1 MSDCEQ
7 GLVRLIPPV
16 IITDA
21 NLLASNVPET
31 EYPLY
36 NAGATYANGS
46 LVIAAHRI
54 YQNNSGGNL
63 TGVYPPDNL
72 TKWTDL
78 QTPSNRWAM
87 FDLYSS
93 TVTENPDSIVVDI
106 KTGVAV
112 NSIALINIS
121 GAYVDVTATHPIN
134 GVIFTKRYYLY
145 RSDGIRGWY
154 SYFFTKRSP
163 KNKLTELN
171 IPAFRNVTV
180 RIEIHAPGG
189 TAKCGSLLIGRYI
202 NLGQLLWG
210 YSSELNDYSK
220 KTIDENGY
228 VNIQKGNYSFR
239 PEFSMQVNDG
249 DLDSVGRTMSRYR
262 STPAVWIVGTRHE
275 IMTVF
280 GFYMS
285 FRPVVNHGIFSE
297 CSLQIEGFI

>member
-16 IITDA
+16 NITDA

-36 NAGATYANGS
+36 NSGTTYANGAI
-46 LVIAAHRI
+46 VIAAHRI
-54 YQNNSGGNL
+54 YRNNSGGNL

-72 TKWTDL
+72 TQWEDVA
-78 QTPSNRWAM
+78 PSNRWAM

-93 TVTENPDSIVVDI
+93 TITENPESIVIDV

-171 IPAFRNVTV
+171 IPAFRNITV

-228 VNIQKGNYSFR
+228 VNIQKGGYSFR
-239 PEFSMQVNDG
+239 PEFSMRVNDA
-249 DLDSVGRTMSRYR
+249 DLDSVGRTMARYR
-262 STPAVWIVGTRHE
+262 STPAVWIAGTRHE

>member
-16 IITDA
+16 NITDT
-21 NLLASNVPET
+21 NLLASNVPEA
-31 EYPLY
+31 EYPPY
-36 NAGATYANGS
+36 NAGATYANGA

-72 TKWTDL
+72 TQWEDKA
-78 QTPSNRWAM
+78 PSNRWAM

-112 NSIALINIS
+112 NSIALININ
-121 GAYVDVTATHPIN
+121 GAYVDVTATHPAN

-145 RSDGIRGWY
+145 RSDGVIGWY

-189 TAKCGSLLIGRYI
+189 TARCGSLLIGRYI
-202 NLGQLLWG
+202 NLGQLQWG
-210 YSSELNDYSK
+210 YSSEINDYSK
-220 KTIDENGY
+220 KQIDENGY
-228 VNIQKGNYSFR
+228 VNIQRGNYSFR
-239 PEFSMQVNDG
+239 PEFSMLVNDG
-249 DLDSVGRTMSRYR
+249 DLDSIGRTMARYR
-262 STPAVWIVGTRHE
+262 STPAVWIAGTRHE

>member
-16 IITDA
+16 NITDA
-21 NLLASNVPET
+21 NLLASNVPEA
-31 EYPLY
+31 EYPPY
-36 NAGATYANGS
+36 NAGATYANGA

-72 TKWTDL
+72 TQWEDVA
-78 QTPSNRWAM
+78 PSNRWAM

-112 NSIALINIS
+112 NSIALININ
-121 GAYVDVTATHPIN
+121 GAYVDVTATHPVN

-189 TAKCGSLLIGRYI
+189 TARCGSLLIGRYI
-202 NLGQLLWG
+202 NLGQLQWG
-210 YSSELNDYSK
+210 YSSEINDYSK
-220 KTIDENGY
+220 KQIDENGY
-228 VNIQKGNYSFR
+228 VNIQRGNYSFR
-239 PEFSMQVNDG
+239 PEFSMRVNDG
-249 DLDSVGRTMSRYR
+249 DLDSVGRTMARYR
-262 STPAVWIVGTRHE
+262 STPAVWIAGTRHE

>member
-16 IITDA
+16 NITDT

-31 EYPLY
+31 EYPPY
-36 NAGATYANGS
+36 NAGATYANGA

-72 TKWTDL
+72 TQWEDVA
-78 QTPSNRWAM
+78 PSNRWAM

-112 NSIALINIS
+112 NSIALININ
-121 GAYVDVTATHPIN
+121 GAYVDVTATHPAN

-145 RSDGIRGWY
+145 RSDGVIGWY

-189 TAKCGSLLIGRYI
+189 TARCGSLLIGRYI
-202 NLGQLLWG
+202 NLGQLQWG
-210 YSSELNDYSK
+210 YSSEINDYSK
-220 KTIDENGY
+220 KQIDENGY
-228 VNIQKGNYSFR
+228 VNIQRGNYSFR
-239 PEFSMQVNDG
+239 PEFSMLVNDG
-249 DLDSVGRTMSRYR
+249 DLDSIGRTMARYR
-262 STPAVWIVGTRHE
+262 STPAVWIAGTRHE